1 MALLNAV
8 LRPAFDVLL
17 SPFRSLPALVSIAV
31 FSLAVSILMLLV
43 FKRTSNQARLA
54 DVKRRIHAGL
64 FEIRLF
70 SDDLR
75 AIFRA
80 QGEILRANA
89 RYLGLSLVPM
99 LWILPPL
106 VLVMAQ
112 LQFHYGYTG
121 LVAGQRAVVTADLR
135 DAGPLRPDAT
145 LEAPAGLRVETP
157 ALWIPGKQQV
167 AWRVAAERE
176 GDYTLT
182 LRLGDA
188 PPVTKSLTVSR
199 AVRRRSPERVTAG
212 FVDELLY
219 PAEAALPAT
228 APFRSIRINYPE
240 AAVDVF
246 GHRLHWMI
254 PFFALS
260 IVFAFALRGVFKV
273 TI

>member
-1 MALLNAV
+1 MSLLNAL
-8 LRPAFDVLL
+8 LRPLFDLAL
-17 SPFRSLPALVSIAV
+17 RPFRAWPALISLALA
-31 FSLAVSILMLLV
+31 SLAVSILMLVV
-43 FKRTSNQARLA
+43 FKRTSNQTRLA

-80 QGEILRANA
+80 QGEILRANVT
-89 RYLGLSLVPM
+89 YLGLSLVPM
-99 LWILPPL
+99 VFVLPPL

-121 LVAGQRAVVTADLR
+121 LVPGQRAVITAALR
-135 DAGPLRPDAT
+135 DAGPLRPEAT
-145 LEAPAGLRVETP
+145 LAAPAGLRVETP
-157 ALWIPGKQQV
+157 ALWMPSTQQV

-188 PPVTKSLTVSR
+188 PPVTKSVTVSR
-199 AVRRRSPERVTAG
+199 AVVRRSPERVEAG
-212 FVDELLY
+212 FVAELLY
-219 PAEAALPAT
+219 PAEAPLPASS
-228 APFRSIRINYPE
+228 PFRSIRVNYPE
-240 AAVDVF
+240 AEVDLLGF
-246 GHRLHWMI
+246 HLHWMI

>member
-1 MALLNAV
+1 MSVLNAV
-8 LRPAFDVLL
+8 LRSAFDFAL
-17 SPFRSLPALVSIAV
+17 SPFGALPALVSLTLA
-31 FSLAVSILMLLV
+31 SLLVSILMLVV

-54 DVKRRIHAGL
+54 DVKRQIHAGL

-112 LQFHYGYTG
+112 LQFHYAYAG
-121 LVAGQRAVVTADLR
+121 LVPGQQAVVTADLR
-135 DAGPLRPDAT
+135 DPGPLRPEVT

-157 ALWIPGKQQV
+157 ALWMPSTQQV
-167 AWRVAAERE
+167 AWRLAAERE
-176 GDYTLT
+176 GEYTLA

-188 PPVTKSLTVSR
+188 PLVTKSLTVSS
-199 AVRRRSPERVTAG
+199 AVRRRSPERVDAG
-212 FVDELLY
+212 FVNELLF
-219 PAEAALPAT
+219 PAEAPLSSS

-240 AAVDVF
+240 AEVDVF

>member
-1 MALLNAV
+1 MSVLNAV
-8 LRPAFDVLL
+8 LRPLFDLAL
-17 SPFRSLPALVSIAV
+17 GPFRALPALVSLT
-31 FSLAVSILMLLV
+31 LAALLASILMLVV

-80 QGEILRANA
+80 QGEILRANV

-99 LWILPPL
+99 FWILPPFF
-106 VLVMAQ
+106 LVMAQ
-112 LQFHYGYTG
+112 LQFHYGYAG
-121 LVAGQRAVVTADLR
+121 LAPGQRAVVTAELR
-135 DAGPLRPDAT
+135 NPSPLRPAVT
-145 LEAPAGLRVETP
+145 LEVPEGLQLETP
-157 ALWIPGKQQV
+157 ALWMPSTQQV
-167 AWRVAAERE
+167 AWRVAAVRE
-176 GDYTLT
+176 GEYTLV
-182 LRLGDA
+182 LRLGET
-188 PPVTKSLTVSR
+188 PPVTKSLTVSQ
-199 AVRRRSPERVTAG
+199 AVTRRSPERVDAG
-212 FVDELLY
+212 FVNELLF
-219 PAEAALPAT
+219 PAEAPLSSA

-240 AAVDVF
+240 TEVDVF
-246 GHRLHWMI
+246 GLRLHWMI